1 MSCSCPSYVKVS
13 TMSSSSPSSADYGSA
28 GYLEDWKFNK
38 TLSGVPQGG
47 IVSPVLSNIYL
58 DRLDKYIEQTLVPQY
73 TREEGRRVNREYE
86 RLADQ
91 AGYYRRKGEREKA
104 MHLKRQ
110 AQHLPSLDPADPEY
124 RRLRYIR
131 YADDWLIGFVG
142 PKSEAEAIKDQL
154 EDYLRDHLKLEL
166 SRTKT
171 LITHAREERARFLG
185 YEVHTLQDNSQHR
198 KGRRSINARIGFR
211 VPDDVVREKCRGYQ
225 RGNAPTHRSSTDH
238 RQ

>member
-1 MSCSCPSYVKVS
+1 
-13 TMSSSSPSSADYGSA
+13 
-28 GYLEDWKFNK
+28 
-38 TLSGVPQGG
+38 
-47 IVSPVLSNIYL
+47 VLSNIYL
-58 DRLDKYIEQTLVPQY
+58 DRLDKYVEQTLVPQY

-142 PKSEAEAIKDQL
+142 PKSEAETIKDQL
-154 EDYLRDHLKLEL
+154 ENYLRDHLKLEL

>member
-1 MSCSCPSYVKVS
+1 
-13 TMSSSSPSSADYGSA
+13 MSSSSPSSADYGSA

-58 DRLDKYIEQTLVPQY
+58 DQLDKYIEQTLVPQY
-73 TREEGRRVNREYE
+73 TRGEGRRVNREYE

-91 AGYYRRKGEREKA
+91 AGYFRRKGEREKA

-142 PKSEAEAIKDQL
+142 PKSEAEAIKQQL
-154 EDYLRDHLKLEL
+154 EEYLRDHLKLEL

-198 KGRRSINARIGFR
+198 KGRRSINVATNPPI
-211 VPDDVVREKCRGYQ
+211 DL
-225 RGNAPTHRSSTDH
+225 N
-238 RQ
+238 

>member
-1 MSCSCPSYVKVS
+1 
-13 TMSSSSPSSADYGSA
+13 MSSSSPSSADYGSA

-58 DRLDKYIEQTLVPQY
+58 DRLDKYVEQTLVPQY
-73 TREEGRRVNREYE
+73 TRKERRRVNRDYE

-131 YADDWLIGFVG
+131 YADDVRHLTRCSI
-142 PKSEAEAIKDQL
+142 P
-154 EDYLRDHLKLEL
+154 LRE
-166 SRTKT
+166 
-171 LITHAREERARFLG
+171 
-185 YEVHTLQDNSQHR
+185 
-198 KGRRSINARIGFR
+198 RRSSEEMTSGSLSL
-211 VPDDVVREKCRGYQ
+211 PGGE
-225 RGNAPTHRSSTDH
+225 S
-238 RQ
+238 